1 LLLLLLLLLG
11 NTVPVPFLVEEED
24 FLLADPMGTDVDGTV
39 DGQNLHSSVICN
51 PTYKMTRHISRHLG
65 DQKFRFGVIF

>member
-1 LLLLLLLLLG
+1 LG
-11 NTVPVPFLVEEED
+11 TIVTVPFLVEDED
-24 FLLADPMGTDVDGTV
+24 FLLADPMETDVDETD

-65 DQKFRFGVIF
+65 DQKFLFGVIFF